1 MKAVKWIAIVFL
13 VYVGIVAAFESLI
26 GVLQPG
32 GDSTLILTTTDADGS
47 SHDRVLSRLEGDGK
61 LYVSVNHW
69 PRAWYHRALEN
80 PSVEVTLDGRKGAYM
95 AVAVVAGEHDRLQA
109 ENAHPLF
116 FRILTGFPPR
126 YFVRLDPREEG

>member
-1 MKAVKWIAIVFL
+1 MKAVKWIALVFL
-13 VYVGIVAAFESLI
+13 VYVGIVAAFESMI

-32 GDSTLILTTTDADGS
+32 GDSTLLLTTMDADGS
-47 SHDRVLSRLEGDGK
+47 SHDRVLSRLESDGR

-80 PSVEVTLDGRKGAYM
+80 PDVEVTLDGEKGAYT
-95 AVAVVAGEHDRLQA
+95 AVAVVGEHDRLQA

-126 YFVRLDPREEG
+126 HFVRLDLREEG